1 MIEEW
6 TLGIMILFFHI
17 IPTDLTN
24 SSQIEN
30 SQIVAVGPTPVL
42 GLKDTDTPDRMDTAT
57 VQQCTVYPAVE
68 ELNLATDTDVKSNVW
83 AATFFSLIITLTN
96 MCSVLFFTF

>member
-1 MIEEW
+1 
-6 TLGIMILFFHI
+6 MILFFHI

-30 SQIVAVGPTPVL
+30 SQIAGVGSTRLSGLKETPVL
-42 GLKDTDTPDRMDTAT
+42 GLKETDISDRMDTAT

-68 ELNLATDTDVKSNVW
+68 EFDLATDTDVKSNV
-83 AATFFSLIITLTN
+83 
-96 MCSVLFFTF
+96 

>member
-1 MIEEW
+1 
-6 TLGIMILFFHI
+6 MILFFHI
-17 IPTDLTN
+17 IPTDLIN

-30 SQIVAVGPTPVL
+30 AQIAGVGNTSGLKETPVL

-68 ELNLATDTDVKSNVW
+68 EFDLATDTDVKSNV
-83 AATFFSLIITLTN
+83 
-96 MCSVLFFTF
+96 